1 MKINRYMDH
10 AVLNPGFTIE
20 ESKMWIQKGIDYK
33 VFSVCVRPCDIEMAK
48 AMCEGTDTVV
58 SVVLGFPQ
66 GCGHTKG
73 KAAEAEIYT
82 KLGVAEIDMVVN
94 YGLIKSGEYN
104 RVVADIKAVVDI
116 AHKSNVLVK
125 VILETTELSNDEIVM
140 GTKASI
146 EAGADFVK
154 TSTGFA
160 SGGAS
165 EEAVK
170 IMMETGAGKIKVK
183 PSGGIRDYARA
194 KMFVDM
200 GVDRLGTGASS
211 VDAICGN
218 ASADKSEGGY

>member
-1 MKINRYMDH
+1 M
-10 AVLNPGFTIE
+10 
-20 ESKMWIQKGIDYK
+20 
-33 VFSVCVRPCDIEMAK
+33 
-48 AMCEGTDTVV
+48 
-58 SVVLGFPQ
+58 
-66 GCGHTKG
+66 
-73 KAAEAEIYT
+73 
-82 KLGVAEIDMVVN
+82 VAN

-104 RVVADIKAVVDI
+104 RVVADIKTVVDI

-165 EEAVK
+165 EEAIK
-170 IMMETGAGKIKVK
+170 IMMETGAEKIKVK

-200 GVDRLGTGASS
+200 GVDRLGYRCI
-211 VDAICGN
+211 ICRCN
-218 ASADKSEGGY
+218 MW